1 MRPAELNQLKAAVTM
16 PSIDERAAYARFHEH
31 RRHIASFCGTGNN
44 AQFLSDPTGN
54 RRWLPFEV
62 QEIRSPR
69 DEPFRHDLFFSQAV
83 SLLRSGFRFWFS
95 KEEIQELSSHNRQFE
110 TPRLEQE
117 LVMLYFRKPGEN
129 EHGQFMPTARI
140 MQHIG
145 TNITQKLSAV
155 WVGRAL
161 VEMGFQKVMVRHVRG
176 FIVVPRTGDEIMQ
189 YQKSLALPHNHN
201 NEEEQ

>member
-95 KEEIQELSSHNRQFE
+95 KEEIQELSCHNRQFE

-129 EHGQFMPTARI
+129 EHGQFVTAARAI
-140 MQHIG
+140 QVMG
-145 TNITQKLSAV
+145 NAVSQKLSSV
-155 WVGRAL
+155 NIGRAL
-161 VEMGFQKVMVRHVRG
+161 VELGFQRVRYNGVRG
-176 FIVVPRTGDEIMQ
+176 YIVIPRTGDEINDMQ
-189 YQKSLALPHNHN
+189 KIMALNAQPD
-201 NEEEQ
+201 